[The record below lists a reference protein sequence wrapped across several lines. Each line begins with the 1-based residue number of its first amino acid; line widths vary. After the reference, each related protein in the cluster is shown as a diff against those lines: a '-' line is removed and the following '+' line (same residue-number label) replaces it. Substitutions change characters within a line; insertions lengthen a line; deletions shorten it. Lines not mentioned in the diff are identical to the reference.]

1 MIKVLGDL
9 KLLTLPTVIL
19 SNLRVIAASQNP
31 QQKVMM
37 YLWQNSYRHMHQA
50 SVHLNVPLAV
60 QLASFQ

>member
-1 MIKVLGDL
+1 MIKVLRDL

-37 YLWQNSYRHMHQA
+37 YLWQNKHMHQA
-50 SVHLNVPLAV
+50 SVHLNVLLAV